1 MRGAVGLW
9 LVVEDPGSET
19 SDVETEGAD
28 WVVFPLGGGLGFFI
42 FHMVIRK

>member
-1 MRGAVGLW
+1 MRGAFGLG

-28 WVVFPLGGGLGFFI
+28 RIVFPLGGGLGFFI
-42 FHMVIRK
+42 FHMVVRK